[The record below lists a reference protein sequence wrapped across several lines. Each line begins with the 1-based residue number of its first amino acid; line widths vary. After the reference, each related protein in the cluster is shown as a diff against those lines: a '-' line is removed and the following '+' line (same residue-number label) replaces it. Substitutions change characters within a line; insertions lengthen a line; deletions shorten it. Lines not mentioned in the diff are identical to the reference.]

1 MQKKYL
7 TRPFDIKAVSDDG
20 TFEGYGSVFHVEDDY
35 KDVVVPGAF
44 EKSLADWQAKE
55 KMPALLWQ
63 HQASEPIGVYEEMY
77 EDAHGLFVRGRL
89 LKDDVAQA
97 GEAYAL
103 LKAGAI
109 SGLSIG
115 YRKIVDEYDRET
127 GITILKELDLWEV
140 SAVTF
145 PANDQARI
153 ENVKC
158 ITTRRDFELF
168 LRESG
173 FSKSQ
178 ATRIAGQGF
187 ERRESAA
194 NDADLAKMIQE
205 NISILGG

>member
-7 TRPFDIKAVSDDG
+7 TRPFDIKAVNEDG
-20 TFEGYGSVFHVEDDY
+20 TFEGYGSVFHVEDSD

-44 EKSLADWQAKE
+44 TASLADWKTKG

-63 HQASEPIGVYEEMY
+63 HMGSQPIGVYEEMH

-115 YRKIVDEYDRET
+115 YRTIVDEFDRET
-127 GITILKELDLWEV
+127 GITTLKELDLWEV
-140 SAVTF
+140 STVTF
-145 PANDQARI
+145 PANDMARV
-153 ENVKC
+153 ENVKS

-178 ATRIAGQGF
+178 AIRIAGQGF
-187 ERRESAA
+187 ERRESAEH
-194 NDADLAKMIQE
+194 DAELATIIQD